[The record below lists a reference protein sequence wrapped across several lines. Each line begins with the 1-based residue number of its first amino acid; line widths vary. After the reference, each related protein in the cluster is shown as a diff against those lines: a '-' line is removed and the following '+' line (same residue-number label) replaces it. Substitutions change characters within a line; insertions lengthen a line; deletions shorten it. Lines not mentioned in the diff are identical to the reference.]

1 MLTFF
6 VWHGKC
12 SSAGASGRTETLTPQ
27 ERAVSFLSI
36 NLVHQMVSLRNL
48 VIKMMGTSLTW
59 KVL

>member
-6 VWHGKC
+6 VCHGKC

-27 ERAVSFLSI
+27 ERAVSCLSI
-36 NLVHQMVSLRNL
+36 NLVHLITLRNL
-48 VIKMMGTSLTW
+48 VNKIMGTSLTW